1 MVVYHD
7 HTGPPDSRG
16 SDEAETSIT
25 IDNIVFVAL
34 AMEQDMGGKTTT
46 LFMKTINIR
55 RPKQGGWMSYAGCTG
70 SMKHMRRRALVYGHM
85 GIGRT

>member
-46 LFMKTINIR
+46 LFGVGKVIHPGHESRHVGTWLFI
-55 RPKQGGWMSYAGCTG
+55 G
-70 SMKHMRRRALVYGHM
+70 SPFRSGRA
-85 GIGRT
+85 